1 MRTAAS
7 TNAKRRSQELKM
19 SKDALRFHLFILI
32 PEVQAKICTIREK
45 LSIPKQGFASF
56 SDADAWLEKNEY
68 DFFRLGSPAFDDT
81 SPNNLF
87 FQEMQRLADTYHLP
101 PSFLRSSRHGL
112 AGYVTHNYL
121 SVFEKNWEIIYDV
134 KRPGQHHEW
143 VGLRVFCPLTKKE
156 EKEAMK
162 ELKAAQK
169 KDLHQ
174 GLLRPIREK
183 KNIEMDTQLLE
194 FLAKRT
200 GNPKRIKEYTSQYG
214 ERLEKSFKL
223 SPSKKTRE
231 DLKNFEK
238 ENPHLVNVKY
248 DQPLLSAFAKQYKK
262 SADAVM
268 KSFKRLDKMAF
279 ELYGTSII
287 RR

>member
-1 MRTAAS
+1 MKTAAS
-7 TNAKRRSQELKM
+7 TNAKRRSQGLRM

-32 PEVQAKICTIREK
+32 PEVQAKICAIREK

-87 FQEMQRLADTYHLP
+87 FQEMQGLADTYHLP

-143 VGLRVFCPLTKKE
+143 LGIRVFCPLTKKE

-169 KDLHQ
+169 KHLPKE
-174 GLLRPIREK
+174 LLRPVREK
-183 KNIEMDTQLLE
+183 KNIGMDIELLE
-194 FLAKRT
+194 FLANRT
-200 GNPKRIKEYTSQYG
+200 GVPRRKKKYTSEYG
-214 ERLEKSFKL
+214 ERLEKSLKL
-223 SPSKKTRE
+223 SPSKKTRK
-231 DLKNFEK
+231 DLRDFEQR
-238 ENPHLVNVKY
+238 NPSLVDVKA
-248 DQPLLSAFAKQYKK
+248 DQPILADFAKAYKK
-262 SADAVM
+262 SPDAVM
-268 KSFKRLDKMAF
+268 KSFKRLDKMAV
-279 ELYGTSII
+279 ELYGTSIT